1 MINFESVLAFG
12 DSNVAGCEL
21 AGGLEKFRTRAYK
34 TGAVSIEDVDAP
46 GKLFA
51 FPQIVANRFKIP
63 CYNYAMT
70 GSSNFRN
77 IRLLTEAVQEHPNS
91 LVLFGYTW
99 TERTEFYYPNGGIG
113 CDRDNFFQ
121 AGPDNFDTH
130 MNRKYLEI
138 LHPYDN
144 LKTMMFLVDSVCRS
158 HAKYFLHLP
167 LFNHKNLAQIPDM
180 SNLIDFRPS
189 NNYENWAIENNFSR
203 HEIHFGIDAHE
214 AISEKII
221 QKIHGDNT

>member
-1 MINFESVLAFG
+1 MKEFGAVLAFG
-12 DSNVAGCEL
+12 DSTVAGCEL

-63 CYNYAMT
+63 CYNYSMT

-77 IRLLTEAVQEHPNS
+77 LRQLTEAVQTHPNS

-99 TERTEFYYPNGGIG
+99 TDRTEFYYPDGGIG

-121 AGPDNFDTH
+121 AGLDNFDTH

-138 LHPYDN
+138 LYPYDN
-144 LKTMMFLVDSVCRS
+144 LKTMMFLVESVCRT

-167 LFNHKNLAQIPDM
+167 LFNHKNLSQIPDVP
-180 SNLIDFRPS
+180 NLINFGPS

-214 AISEKII
+214 AIAEKII
-221 QKIHGDNT
+221 QKIYGDNT

>member
-34 TGAVSIEDVDAP
+34 TGNVSIEEVDAP
-46 GKLFA
+46 GKLLA
-51 FPQIVANRFKIP
+51 FPQIVADRFNIP

-70 GSSNFRN
+70 GSSNDRN
-77 IRLLTEAVQEHPNS
+77 LRLLTEAVQEHPNS

-99 TERTEFYYPNGGIG
+99 TDRTEFYYPNGGIG
-113 CDRDNFFQ
+113 CDKDNFFQ
-121 AGPDNFDTH
+121 AGPENFDTH

-144 LKTMMFLVDSVCRS
+144 LKIMMFLVDSVCRL

-167 LFNHKNLAQIPDM
+167 LFNHKNLSEIPEV
-180 SNLIDFRPS
+180 SNLVDFKPS
-189 NNYENWAIENNFSR
+189 NNYEIWAIEQNFSR
-203 HEIHFGIDAHE
+203 HEIHFGVDAHE
-214 AISEKII
+214 AIAEKII
-221 QKIHGDNT
+221 QKIYGDNR

>member
-1 MINFESVLAFG
+1 MKEFGAVLAFG

-34 TGAVSIEDVDAP
+34 TGTVSIEDVDAA

-51 FPQIVANRFKIP
+51 FPQMVADHFNVP

-70 GSSNFRN
+70 GSSNDRN
-77 IRLLTEAVQEHPNS
+77 LRLLAQSVQEYPNS

-99 TERTEFYYPNGGIG
+99 TDRTEFYYPKGGIG

-121 AGPDNFDTH
+121 AGLDNFDTH

-138 LHPYDN
+138 LYPYDN
-144 LKTMMFLVDSVCRS
+144 LKTMMFLVESVCRT

-167 LFNHKNLAQIPDM
+167 LFNHKNLSQIPDVP
-180 SNLIDFRPS
+180 NLINFGPS

-221 QKIHGDNT
+221 QKIYGDNT

>member
-34 TGAVSIEDVDAP
+34 TGKVLIEEVDAP

-51 FPQIVANRFKIP
+51 FPQMVADHFNIP

-70 GSSNFRN
+70 GSSNDRN
-77 IRLLTEAVQEHPNS
+77 LRLLSQAVQEHPNS

-99 TERTEFYYPNGGIG
+99 TDRTEFYYPEGGIG

-144 LKTMMFLVDSVCRS
+144 LKTIMFLVDSVCRI

-167 LFNHKNLAQIPDM
+167 LLNHKNLDIIPDVT
-180 SNLIDFRPS
+180 NLIDFGTS

-203 HEIHFGIDAHE
+203 YEIHFGVDAHR

-221 QKIHGDNT
+221 QKIYRDNK

>member
-1 MINFESVLAFG
+1 MKEFQSVLAFG
-12 DSNVAGCEL
+12 DSTVAGCEL
-21 AGGLEKFRTRAYK
+21 ASGLEKFRTRAYK

-63 CYNYAMT
+63 CYNYSMT

-77 IRLLTEAVQEHPNS
+77 LRLLTEAVQTHPNS

-99 TERTEFYYPNGGIG
+99 TDRTEFYYPDGGIG
-113 CDRDNFFQ
+113 CDRDKFFQ

-138 LHPYDN
+138 LYPYDN
-144 LKTMMFLVDSVCRS
+144 LKTIMFLVESVCRT

-167 LFNHKNLAQIPDM
+167 LFNHKNLSQIPDVP
-180 SNLIDFRPS
+180 NLINFGPS

-221 QKIHGDNT
+221 QKIYGDNT